1 MIEDFKNRLLEKYDQ
16 IISEL
21 EKIHSENRAILTNA
35 TANKTM
41 PETELAK
48 VMAFARENHRRLQFA
63 KAERELIQEY

>member
-1 MIEDFKNRLLEKYDQ
+1 MMEEFKNRLLEKYDQ

-21 EKIHSENRAILTNA
+21 EKIDSENRAILNIA

-63 KAERELIQEY
+63 KAERELIEKY